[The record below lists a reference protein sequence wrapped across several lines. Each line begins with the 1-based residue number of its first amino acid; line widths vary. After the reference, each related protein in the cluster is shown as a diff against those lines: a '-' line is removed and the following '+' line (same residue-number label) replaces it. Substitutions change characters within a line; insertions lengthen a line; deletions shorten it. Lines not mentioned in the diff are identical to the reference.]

1 MSMAEY
7 KQTLSLKRKKCII
20 FLIVKETIFAYLLN
34 GLLWIMD
41 SMHSDWIE
49 KKICNIFVCQF
60 L

>member
-34 GLLWIMD
+34 GLL
-41 SMHSDWIE
+41 
-49 KKICNIFVCQF
+49 
-60 L
+60 